1 MASDTILVDVGIY
14 DEILQIP
21 ASLVNL
27 QLWGAG
33 DCENPEQQS
42 LIKYTDIAD
51 PLVEPVLLHNE
62 ASGVVVD
69 RLAFAVNLSMLNGA
83 IWSNER
89 VALRNNCITAYQ
101 SVPGTYHGAYEERN
115 AIRIAGGSAVTIA
128 DNYISGALFRTGI
141 SLGQSSGA
149 IVRNRIQVSGRDV
162 EILEAGLDNI
172 VLGGSSAE
180 GNQLLGG
187 GVLLSGTVPGS
198 GHVVI
203 SHNYLSGASVAG
215 DTALLVCRDNLGEVA
230 VLISDNELEE
240 VRWGMSLE
248 NFNNV
253 AVRDNIFRPAE
264 EAVDFRLLTVNT
276 KSISRS
282 GLAVPKVTLDA
293 DITGNYFYSNYPL
306 TGGIA
311 LAFYNHDHEEAS
323 IGTISLGAIG
333 APNTFAVGFRY
344 IVYLGDEQGSSIL
357 ATEFPEYQ
365 FLGVADTP
373 MDCWPRD
380 IDIQQNLMDM
390 GSGVLLPS
398 LMNYEQRSLLE
409 EWLYHDVDEA
419 CLGTLVYFIPV
430 ELAIKVLLQG
440 AYNPL
445 TGRMNDQLRQQGLI
459 PLEEPY
465 AAIRAQ
471 FPASFEAI
479 PHHIMETTTPEVLA
493 VAGPNAVVDWI
504 WVELRPAQSPET
516 VLATRSGLLQAD
528 GDVVDMDGIS
538 PLVFGDVYI
547 GQYYVMVRHRN
558 HLGAMTAAPVDI
570 DRDAGAFVDFSS
582 AALPTYGQH
591 GLAARRALGSGIYG
605 LYAGNTLPR
614 ALIEISPGVFSP
626 GPIEIKYNGQH
637 NDRVPI
643 LNAVG
648 SSNPLQVVMGVYAL
662 EDVNMD
668 GQIKYNGQTNDRV
681 LILNNVGAS
690 TPLNF
695 IRQAPDN

>member
-1 MASDTILVDVGIY
+1 
-14 DEILQIP
+14 
-21 ASLVNL
+21 
-27 QLWGAG
+27 
-33 DCENPEQQS
+33 
-42 LIKYTDIAD
+42 
-51 PLVEPVLLHNE
+51 
-62 ASGVVVD
+62 
-69 RLAFAVNLSMLNGA
+69 
-83 IWSNER
+83 
-89 VALRNNCITAYQ
+89 
-101 SVPGTYHGAYEERN
+101 
-115 AIRIAGGSAVTIA
+115 
-128 DNYISGALFRTGI
+128 
-141 SLGQSSGA
+141 
-149 IVRNRIQVSGRDV
+149 
-162 EILEAGLDNI
+162 
-172 VLGGSSAE
+172 
-180 GNQLLGG
+180 
-187 GVLLSGTVPGS
+187 
-198 GHVVI
+198 
-203 SHNYLSGASVAG
+203 
-215 DTALLVCRDNLGEVA
+215 
-230 VLISDNELEE
+230 
-240 VRWGMSLE
+240 
-248 NFNNV
+248 
-253 AVRDNIFRPAE
+253 
-264 EAVDFRLLTVNT
+264 
-276 KSISRS
+276 
-282 GLAVPKVTLDA
+282 
-293 DITGNYFYSNYPL
+293 
-306 TGGIA
+306 
-311 LAFYNHDHEEAS
+311 
-323 IGTISLGAIG
+323 
-333 APNTFAVGFRY
+333 
-344 IVYLGDEQGSSIL
+344 
-357 ATEFPEYQ
+357 
-365 FLGVADTP
+365 